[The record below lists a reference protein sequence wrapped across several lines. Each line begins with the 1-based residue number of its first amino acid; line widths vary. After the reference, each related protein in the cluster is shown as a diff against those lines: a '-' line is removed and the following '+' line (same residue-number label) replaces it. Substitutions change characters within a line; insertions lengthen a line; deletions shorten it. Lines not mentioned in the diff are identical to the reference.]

1 MHTLEITAQDL
12 YDLQQTNQEYVLLDV
27 REKNE
32 RIICNLQKSI
42 HIPLGSLPLMCEDL
56 PPDKLVIAYC
66 HHGVR
71 SLQACYMLQAFGFAK
86 LKSLKGGID
95 AWAKDID
102 MSMQRY

>member
-1 MHTLEITAQDL
+1 MQSLEITAQEL
-12 YDLQQTNQEYVLLDV
+12 LMLQQTKQEYILLDV

-32 RIICNLQKSI
+32 RNICNLQNSV
-42 HIPLGSLPLMCEDL
+42 HIPLGSLPLICEDL

-71 SLQACYMLQAFGFAK
+71 SLQACYMLKALGFNQ

-95 AWAKDID
+95 AWANEID
-102 MSMQRY
+102 ASMQRY